1 METIATIQIFRYER
15 MTETESSCAE
25 RTGRHWIDAVVVTVK
40 ESSTFEPQ
48 IENFNHS
55 FAYIIMIFRNLF
67 KSNSKDFMYIPRTMG
82 RNSL

>member
-1 METIATIQIFRYER
+1 

-55 FAYIIMIFRNLF
+55 FAYIINYKNSLIKL
-67 KSNSKDFMYIPRTMG
+67 SNSNDFVLYIPRTMG